1 MVQLGAAEAQL
12 QNYLTDEK
20 NMLFDFQQEQNTIR
34 SGLLK
39 NSWIA
44 PVNVSYQKDWKPQ
57 TDGTTYTT
65 QAFSIGIDQPIF
77 KSGGIFYG
85 IKYAKALRGA
95 TAKEI
100 ALQKRQTVAQAIQ
113 ILFEYRKTKL
123 QRKKMALQVE
133 NGAIAIERQ
142 TQLYQA
148 GVVDSSIL
156 DQTILTHNRD
166 TAQMLDLELA
176 LETLRTSFRFLSDKN
191 PDKLRLPKLKLLS
204 LKHYKKGNLN
214 LAAQK
219 LHAMEKK
226 YSAKMTWSK
235 YLPTVTA
242 YAHYQ
247 YTDAYTPDHM
257 EGYTNYGFRVTMPLS
272 VQAPGEI
279 EAARLDALLAQVQ
292 VRDTRKSV
300 EAEYALVRASLRI
313 LDRKIALAKTDEALY
328 RRLLKNTRELAA
340 AGEKTDQDV
349 QTMRNS
355 LEMKK
360 LDRRIYYLDKQLQLL
375 KLYEKVA
382 R

>member
-1 MVQLGAAEAQL
+1 MVRLGAGEAQL

-20 NMLFDFQQEQNTIR
+20 NMLFDFQQEQNTVR
-34 SGLLK
+34 SGMLK
-39 NSWIA
+39 NSWIS
-44 PVNVSYQKDWKPQ
+44 PVNVTYQKDWKPKADD
-57 TDGTTYTT
+57 TMYST

-95 TAKEI
+95 NAKEI

-123 QRKKMALQVE
+123 QRKKMALQVK

-148 GVVDSSIL
+148 GIVDSSIL

-166 TAQMLDLELA
+166 TAQMLDLEQA
-176 LETLRTSFRFLSDKN
+176 LQTLRTSFRFLSDKN

-204 LKHYKKGNLN
+204 LKHYKKNNLK

-219 LHAMEKK
+219 LHALEKH
-226 YSAKMTWSK
+226 YSTKMTWTK

-242 YAHYQ
+242 YARYQ
-247 YTDAYTPDHM
+247 YTDSYTPDHM
-257 EGYTNYGFRVTMPLS
+257 KGYKNYGFRVTMPLS
-272 VQAPGEI
+272 IQAPGDI
-279 EAARLDALLAQVQ
+279 EAARLDELLAQVQ
-292 VRDTRKSV
+292 VRDQRKIIN
-300 EAEYALVRASLRI
+300 AEYALVRSSLRI
-313 LDRKIALAKTDEALY
+313 LDRKIALSKKDEALY
-328 RRLLKNTRELAA
+328 RRLLENTRQLAK
-340 AGEKTDQDV
+340 AGEKTEQDV

-360 LDRRIYYLDKQLQLL
+360 LDRRIYYLEKQLQLL